1 MGAKFLA
8 VLEGR
13 KRASVFEMKTRITV
27 SLRLKKREQSA
38 QSPNRQALGMRWQ
51 QFRGGGEMPGQSLA
65 SSRWGWG
72 GEEKKEEQE
81 EKLETLP

>member
-13 KRASVFEMKTRITV
+13 KMASLFEMKARITL
-27 SLRLKKREQSA
+27 SLKLRKREQSA
-38 QSPNRQALGMRWQ
+38 PSPNRQALGMKLAVFLGLW
-51 QFRGGGEMPGQSLA
+51 EIPGQSLA